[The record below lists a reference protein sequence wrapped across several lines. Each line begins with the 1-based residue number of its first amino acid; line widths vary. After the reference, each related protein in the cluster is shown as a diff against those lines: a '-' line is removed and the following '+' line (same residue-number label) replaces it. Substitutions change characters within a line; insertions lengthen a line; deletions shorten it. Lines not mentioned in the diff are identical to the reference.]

1 LYFCRLAFTKLRYD
15 VYNNKHEHVVS
26 LILRK
31 SYLRS
36 KIQHRVVEVEI
47 LNNDKKTYIG
57 RIYPFST
64 NLERAEY
71 GHAVAMKS
79 ILFSFINFV
88 YCLN

>member
-1 LYFCRLAFTKLRYD
+1 LYFCRLAFAKFRYD

-31 SYLRS
+31 SHLRS
-36 KIQHRVVEVEI
+36 KIQHRIVEYEI
-47 LNNDKKTYIG
+47 LNNDKRTNIG

-64 NLERAEY
+64 NAEGTEY

-79 ILFSFINFV
+79 ILLLINFM
-88 YCLN
+88 Y